1 MWIRRL
7 PVRARLGAP
16 LADLPTRHHHSC
28 HTDAPHFTPSAYS
41 PLAPRPH
48 RPWNAPR
55 SHARRT
61 RPQQTSQLTVHPLAH
76 QPRPRRAR
84 LRLHSRQ
91 RLQLPFVELEIY
103 ALQRRQ
109 SCARPHLA
117 QDRSSPSYSQPDSKP
132 PSPRPFRVAKHGP
145 ARNNFASSTLRLHL
159 QCREEPSWTN
169 SAGQRI
175 GPDFKPP
182 PTCQSGQLRAISSLP
197 PTRRQRGQRRSAQQ
211 GQRAR
216 DPFDAFMQGW
226 ATVL

>member
-1 MWIRRL
+1 MDQKVAGSSPARR
-7 PVRARLGAP
+7 PSRRPPHTAP
-16 LADLPTRHHHSC
+16 IPLTPHHSAAMTFNPC
-28 HTDAPHFTPSAYS
+28 AHNLPA
-41 PLAPRPH
+41 LAPVLLRT
-48 RPWNAPR
+48 RRR
-55 SHARRT
+55 SHARRA

-84 LRLHSRQ
+84 LRLYSRQ

-117 QDRSSPSYSQPDSKP
+117 QDRSSPSYSQPDSKS

-159 QCREEPSWTN
+159 PCRVEPSWTN

-175 GPDFKPP
+175 G
-182 PTCQSGQLRAISSLP
+182 A
-197 PTRRQRGQRRSAQQ
+197 
-211 GQRAR
+211 
-216 DPFDAFMQGW
+216 
-226 ATVL
+226 